1 MSVNCLAILGPGLLG
16 GSVAMAAVARA
27 VAGKVALWAR
37 SEARAREVRESGLH
51 AEVGTD
57 LDGVLADAD
66 LVVLA
71 TPVGA
76 MPELARRIAAG
87 GRLAPGAVVTDVG
100 SVKGLVDSEVRPIL
114 QGAGIDFIGSHPM
127 AGSERTGWQH
137 ARADLFEGAV
147 CVVTPAEGIA
157 SAASAAV
164 ENFWSALGCRL
175 FRMPPAA
182 HDRAV
187 ARISHLPH
195 VAAAALVLAALEE
208 DASVAELTGN
218 GFRDSSR
225 VASGSPQMWTE
236 ILIENRAE
244 VAVVLRRLGGRIG
257 EVLEFLEDMD
267 EENLRRFLERA
278 KELRDAS
285 LHHR

>member
-1 MSVNCLAILGPGLLG
+1 
-16 GSVAMAAVARA
+16 MAAVARA